1 MQINN
6 ELNKLQEQDIYSL
19 MLFCLYKL
27 QNIKEYASLSELA
40 YLLDKNN
47 FIKLCQY
54 FGGMTI
60 KIPTLDE
67 LQNLIQGLLLYQSV
81 NIEKNNFDE
90 SLAAL
95 SNDKQI
101 LSAIKEVYI
110 DLCKVLDNYKF
121 FPRG

>member
-90 SLAAL
+90 SLATL